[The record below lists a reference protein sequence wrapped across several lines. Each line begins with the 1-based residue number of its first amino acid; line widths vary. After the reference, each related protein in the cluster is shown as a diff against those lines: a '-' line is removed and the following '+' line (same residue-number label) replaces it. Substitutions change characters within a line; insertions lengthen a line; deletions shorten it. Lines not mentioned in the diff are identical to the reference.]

1 MDEQQMVRLSKRLSR
16 VLRHQPERIGL
27 TLDAG
32 GWVEIDALL
41 AALNASGTRVTRAD
55 LDEVVARN
63 NKRRYAVDPTGTR
76 IRASQGHTID
86 VDLGLRA
93 TTPPAVL
100 YHGTVAAALPGIRE
114 SGLIPMRRNHVHLS
128 ADEET
133 ARVVGARRGRPV
145 IIRVDAASMVADGHQ
160 FVVSDNGVWL
170 TDAVPKTYLTLP
182 QTVASR

>member
-32 GWVEIDALL
+32 GWVGIDALL

-93 TTPPAVL
+93 NTPPAVL

-114 SGLIPMRRNHVHLS
+114 RGLIPMRRNHVHLS

-133 ARVVGARRGRPV
+133 ARIVGSRRGRPR
-145 IIRVDAASMVADGHQ
+145 IIRVDAAAMAAAGHR

-170 TDAVPKTYLTLP
+170 TDGVPTAYLTISG
-182 QTVASR
+182 AR

>member
-1 MDEQQMVRLSKRLSR
+1 MVRLSKRLSR

-32 GWVEIDALL
+32 GWVAIDDLL

-55 LDEVVARN
+55 LDEVVERN

-93 TTPPAVL
+93 TTPPDVL
-100 YHGTVAAALPGIRE
+100 FHGTVAAALPGIRAD
-114 SGLIPMRRNHVHLS
+114 GLIPMRRNHVHLS
-128 ADEET
+128 ADEAT
-133 ARVVGARRGRPV
+133 AHVVGARRGRPV
-145 IIRVDAASMVADGHQ
+145 VIRVDAAGMVANGHEF
-160 FVVSDNGVWL
+160 FVSENGVWL
-170 TDAVPKTYLTLP
+170 THAVPTRYLTLP
-182 QTVASR
+182 IGR

>member
-1 MDEQQMVRLSKRLSR
+1 MDKQQVVRLSKRLSR

-32 GWVEIDALL
+32 GWVPIDALV
-41 AALNASGTRVTRAD
+41 AALNASGMRVTRAD

-63 NKRRYAVDPTGTR
+63 DKRRYAVDATGTR

-86 VDLGLRA
+86 VDLGLHA

-100 YHGTVAAALPGIRE
+100 FHGTVAAALPGIRQ

-128 ADEET
+128 PDEEM

-145 IIRVDAASMVADGHQ
+145 IIRVNAAAMEDEGHT
-160 FVVSDNGVWL
+160 FFLSDNGVWL
-170 TDAVPKTYLTLP
+170 TAVVPAVYFTLP
-182 QTVASR
+182 AGH